1 LTNILFFDYF
11 VFVFIF
17 YEIFLTSNIKHPL
30 GYLPNFLL
38 IFPFENKGVVTVLTN
53 SIFCTFVKN
62 GGVKFDRLYY
72 GALQD
77 LFSFAVLSG
86 NAAWLCTFVARERGE
101 EGEWDEWEGENIRLV
116 VAEDGRKFYRDMVR
130 YLSTEKI
137 FLQTP
142 ASRFIWVN
150 VEEPLKS
157 DLHLW

>member
-1 LTNILFFDYF
+1 LKINHYF
-11 VFVFIF
+11 
-17 YEIFLTSNIKHPL
+17 
-30 GYLPNFLL
+30 
-38 IFPFENKGVVTVLTN
+38 
-53 SIFCTFVKN
+53 
-62 GGVKFDRLYY
+62 RLVNHYR
-72 GALQD
+72 ALWD

-101 EGEWDEWEGENIRLV
+101 EGEWEGENICLV